1 MYNDVN
7 ITTFRIVDYGNPIV
21 KNIIKELEKYH
32 VNVAKQLLHRGG
44 LMKVWNKIILK
55 KV

>member
-32 VNVAKQLLHRGG
+32 VNVAKQLLHRGS
-44 LMKVWNKIILK
+44 LMKVKTLQIFK
-55 KV
+55 FF